1 MSWTIPTV
9 VGRYL
14 EGGKPQFFPLSE
26 AEINRAT
33 RAYLRVLDS
42 YSIPARS
49 HVLVTSLASQV
60 AYFMPLERALA
71 ERHLVI
77 SNADSSL
84 FDAARV
90 EMFARRFNV
99 TAVFG
104 VTTETLEGFAALGH
118 QPAKVFAGRIVW
130 ATPAAY
136 ARLAP
141 GAGYTLRRWA
151 ELGPATGAECSVGDG
166 LHISSEDWCLDA
178 PNGQLHVTSRL
189 PRLVT
194 FEQQPTGVYGTV
206 DRTPCRC
213 GSTDAR
219 VRLQL
224 SADEKP

>member
-14 EGGKPQFFPLSE
+14 EDGKPKFLPLSE

-42 YSIPARS
+42 YDIPAGS
-49 HVLVTSLASQV
+49 HVLVVSLASQV

-71 ERHLVI
+71 DRHYVI
-77 SNADSSL
+77 SNADASV

-99 TAVFG
+99 VAVFG
-104 VTTETLEGFAALGH
+104 VTTDTLDGLASLGH
-118 QPAKVFAGRIVW
+118 APASVLAGRIVW

-141 GAGYTLRRWA
+141 GSGYTLRLWA
-151 ELGPATGAECSVGDG
+151 ELGPAVGAECSVGAG
-166 LHISSEDWCLDA
+166 LHVSSEDWSMDA
-178 PNGQLHVTSRL
+178 ADGELFVSSRL
-189 PRLVT
+189 PRLVS
-194 FEQQPTGVYGTV
+194 FERQPTGLRGVI
-206 DRTPCRC
+206 DRTPCAC

-219 VRLQL
+219 VNL
-224 SADEKP
+224 